1 MLVEVVFHWDD
12 AHGKCYDCGKP
23 AAFTSSEHESE
34 PENKRCA
41 LCAANDAANGATI
54 QWIDKAM
61 LDEEET

>member
-41 LCAANDAANGATI
+41 LCAANDAANGASI
-54 QWIDKAM
+54 QWIDKTM